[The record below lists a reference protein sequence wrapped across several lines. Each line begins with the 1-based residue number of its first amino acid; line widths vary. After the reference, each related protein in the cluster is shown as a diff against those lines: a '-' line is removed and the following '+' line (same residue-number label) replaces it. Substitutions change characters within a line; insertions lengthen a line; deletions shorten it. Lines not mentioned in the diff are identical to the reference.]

1 MAEKPSGVCEEATLL
16 NEAADSDRDGPPPP
30 PEVRVKCEPG
40 EAGDDA
46 RGEPYPPALFERG
59 GAPYGPPSRAAAAGN
74 GSLYCLPQSSLVS
87 RLAAPCGGD
96 QQGLLGRGPPASAP
110 CRSLYSAVRR
120 RTVKRLLF
128 KKRFICPY
136 CGKCFERAGHLER
149 HKRIHTGERPYRCE
163 LCEKRFNQKCSLKE
177 HLKIHRRR
185 EWKPVHGTKTA

>member
-1 MAEKPSGVCEEATLL
+1 M
-16 NEAADSDRDGPPPP
+16 
-30 PEVRVKCEPG
+30 KCEPG

-46 RGEPYPPALFERG
+46 RGEPYPAALYENDSAR
-59 GAPYGPPSRAAAAGN
+59 YGTPSQATAAGN

-87 RLAAPCGGD
+87 RLAAPCSSD
-96 QQGLLGRGPPASAP
+96 QQGLFSRGLLASGQY
-110 CRSLYSAVRR
+110 RSLYSTVRR

-163 LCEKRFNQKCSLKE
+163 LCGKRFNQKCSLKE

-185 EWKPVHGTKTA
+185 KWKTDGFAVQCLNSFDVT